1 MIKLL
6 YCFFASIVLASCAGS
21 YNIEGSSNVSM
32 LDGHKLYLKVLK
44 DDAIKNIDSCD
55 IVHGKFS
62 FVGNV
67 DTTRV
72 ACVFL
77 YDDLIMPVVLGDG
90 DIVVKIDN
98 TQHTIGGTPLND
110 KLYEF
115 LKTFSQLQNDK
126 IELVHKQNQAYM
138 NGSDMDAVNRS
149 LMEQD
154 AIISGKMDNLITTF
168 IESNFDNVLGPYIF
182 QMATADYKYPMFEP
196 WIEAIL
202 SKATDKFKNDKYVKE
217 YVSAAQRNQDIMNGM
232 ADNEPQMSA
241 PDTGKGSPTAPPTPS
256 ELASDSIK

>member
-72 ACVFL
+72 ANV
-77 YDDLIMPVVLGDG
+77 YMDDDIIMPVVLEDG

-110 KLYEF
+110 KLCQEHCRKLPHY
-115 LKTFSQLQNDK
+115 
-126 IELVHKQNQAYM
+126 A
-138 NGSDMDAVNRS
+138 
-149 LMEQD
+149 
-154 AIISGKMDNLITTF
+154 
-168 IESNFDNVLGPYIF
+168 
-182 QMATADYKYPMFEP
+182 
-196 WIEAIL
+196 
-202 SKATDKFKNDKYVKE
+202 
-217 YVSAAQRNQDIMNGM
+217 
-232 ADNEPQMSA
+232 
-241 PDTGKGSPTAPPTPS
+241 
-256 ELASDSIK
+256 

>member
-72 ACVFL
+72 ANV
-77 YDDLIMPVVLGDG
+77 YMDDDIIMPVVLEDG

-241 PDTGKGSPTAPPTPS
+241 PDT
-256 ELASDSIK
+256 

>member
-72 ACVFL
+72 ANV
-77 YDDLIMPVVLGDG
+77 YMDDDIIMPVVLEDG

-202 SKATDKFKNDKYVKE
+202 SKATDKFKSNPLVKE
-217 YVSAAQRNQDIMNGM
+217 YYEKATENQQIMNGM
-232 ADNEPQMSA
+232 RDVDDA
-241 PDTGKGSPTAPPTPS
+241 PVTAPVPEAANPS
-256 ELASDSIK
+256 ELAKPAE